1 MHLTQMQ
8 LSISVTFK
16 ILCIF
21 ILPYCL
27 SSKYNIFIKVILL
40 HFNNSTLILFLY
52 ITSSS
57 SLSTWT
63 FILRK
68 HLPWSRFLP
77 MIQYYVVL
85 LFASRLEWDAPYS
98 AYLLTTL
105 YFLTIFIFSSQNFNK
120 NVFSKF
126 TNDHHIDK
134 YNSFSLGL
142 LGSILSFS
150 LVTCMTQPRCSRKHQ
165 IYDWNFI

>member
-1 MHLTQMQ
+1 MQ
-8 LSISVTFK
+8 LSIPVTFK

-27 SSKYNIFIKVILL
+27 SSKYNIFIKVILP
-40 HFNNSTLILFLY
+40 HFNNSTLIFFLY

-57 SLSTWT
+57 SLSTWSSK
-63 FILRK
+63 LRK
-68 HLPWSRFLP
+68 HLPWSKFLP

-105 YFLTIFIFSSQNFNK
+105 YFLIIFIFPSQNFNR
-120 NVFSKF
+120 NVFFRVHQWSSHWQIQQLF
-126 TNDHHIDK
+126 VR
-134 YNSFSLGL
+134 L

-150 LVTCMTQPRCSRKHQ
+150 LVTCMSQSRCSRIHQ